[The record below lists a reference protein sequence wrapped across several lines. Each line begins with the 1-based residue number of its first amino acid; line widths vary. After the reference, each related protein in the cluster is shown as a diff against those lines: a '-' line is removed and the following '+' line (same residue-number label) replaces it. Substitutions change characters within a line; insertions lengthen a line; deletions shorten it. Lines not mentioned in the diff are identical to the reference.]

1 MITQTTWPRRM
12 RRADASHYLR
22 EAHGL
27 SFAPSTLAKMA
38 VVGGGPA
45 YRKAGNVPLYDPADL
60 DAWADTKLSK
70 LVTST
75 SQLTRRVG

>member
-1 MITQTTWPRRM
+1 MTDQSTTPRRM
-12 RRADASHYLR
+12 RRVNASEYLR
-22 EAHGL
+22 QMHGL

-60 DAWADTKLSK
+60 DAWAEAKLSK